1 MLPRFFNTPAAQQFC
16 SPTQVIVG
24 NGTREWIWEAIDDAS
39 PCVLVVDTVFH
50 CDPFVVETVRR
61 MAPVSVV
68 AVTQEPS
75 ELFVRE
81 CLNGLPETIGTVIAL
96 GGGSTLDTAKALVA
110 HLRWGSIY
118 IKDIATPQRA
128 PVLIAIPTTVG
139 TGSEVSR
146 YYVLTDAHTGRK
158 RASRSWRI
166 CPDVALV
173 DPAFLAHTSRAQLAT
188 WSFDAFCHLWE
199 TYTSRTERSP
209 FVDMLA
215 RDGLARLF
223 GALAP
228 LQSNKDAL
236 SPQVHGA
243 LQVAGVLGGIAISNI
258 RTGILHD
265 AAEALA
271 AQVNISHPHALMV
284 FFREAM
290 LQYEHAV
297 MRRVAELNLPRTGN
311 DGVMAS
317 GRELVAHWESVWR
330 VLGIDQAVR
339 AQLKGADIRAE
350 SIVDSICA
358 DHVLFKDAPEALD
371 QAAVEGVVMRALAA
385 WC

>member
-1 MLPRFFNTPAAQQFC
+1 MLTRFFNTPAAQQFC
-16 SPTQVIVG
+16 SPTQVILG
-24 NGTREWIWEAIDDAS
+24 NGAREQIWDATGGAS
-39 PCVLVVDTVFH
+39 TCVFVVDNAFH
-50 CDPFVVETVRR
+50 RDPFVVEIVRR
-61 MAPVSVV
+61 VAPVSVFV
-68 AVTQEPS
+68 VTQEPS
-75 ELFVRE
+75 EPFVRE
-81 CLNGLPETIGTVIAL
+81 CLAGLPKTVDAVIAV
-96 GGGSTLDTAKALVA
+96 GGGSTVDAAKALVA
-110 HLRWGSIY
+110 YLRWGSIY
-118 IKDIATPQRA
+118 IKDIAAPQRA
-128 PVLIAIPTTVG
+128 PVLIAMPTTVG

-146 YYVLTDAHTGRK
+146 YYVLTDAQTGRK

-173 DPAFLAHTSRAQLAT
+173 DPAFLANTSCMQLVT

-199 TYTSRTERSP
+199 TYVSRTERSP

-215 RDGLARLF
+215 RDGLRRLF
-223 GALAP
+223 
-228 LQSNKDAL
+228 DAL
-236 SPQVHGA
+236 TQMQRNNGEPLPQVYRE
-243 LQVAGVLGGIAISNI
+243 LQFAGVLGGIAISNI

-297 MRRVAELNLPRTGN
+297 MDRVAELNLPRDGN
-311 DGVMAS
+311 DGVMTS
-317 GRELVAHWESVWR
+317 GRELVDQWERVWH

-339 AQLKGADIRAE
+339 AQLKDADIRAE

-358 DHVLFKDAPEALD
+358 DHVLFKDAPAALD
-371 QAAVEGVVMRALAA
+371 KAAVEGVVKRALAA